1 MFLDPESNLIILIV
15 TKRYRY
21 STLYSEILGSLKFV
35 TILLWRYFETNNDG
49 DVYFT
54 NDIDNESFITYS
66 DGTETSY
73 SNICI
78 ERKRDLRKYL

>member
-1 MFLDPESNLIILIV
+1 
-15 TKRYRY
+15 
-21 STLYSEILGSLKFV
+21 V

-73 SNICI
+73 SKICI